1 MISEPSTRVLRG
13 RCQSGFSGAHA
24 QYAGDMAGKEIDKQ
38 RANAALA
45 VIRQHPGMALFLA
58 APVLAVLGAVWW
70 LAGLGWALVLAV
82 VIVLAGGAA
91 IVMRRG

>member
-1 MISEPSTRVLRG
+1 MTPVG
-13 RCQSGFSGAHA
+13 A

-70 LAGLGWALVLAV
+70 IAGLGWALVLTA
-82 VIVLAGGAA
+82 VIVIAGGAA
-91 IVMRRG
+91 IVMRRS

>member
-1 MISEPSTRVLRG
+1 
-13 RCQSGFSGAHA
+13 
-24 QYAGDMAGKEIDKQ
+24 MAGKEIDKQ

-45 VIRQHPGMALFLA
+45 VIRQHPGMALFLV

-91 IVMRRG
+91 IVMRRS

>member
-1 MISEPSTRVLRG
+1 
-13 RCQSGFSGAHA
+13 
-24 QYAGDMAGKEIDKQ
+24 MAGKEIDKQ

-58 APVLAVLGAVWW
+58 APVLAVLGAVW

-91 IVMRRG
+91 IVMRRS